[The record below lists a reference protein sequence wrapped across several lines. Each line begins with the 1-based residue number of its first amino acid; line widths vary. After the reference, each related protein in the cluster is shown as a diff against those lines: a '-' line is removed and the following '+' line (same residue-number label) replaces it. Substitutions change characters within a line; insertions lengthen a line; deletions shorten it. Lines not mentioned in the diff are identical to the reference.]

1 MVASVVAVVVL
12 AVEAPLEDGNMKTLA
27 EAFLTQQEQNTI
39 TATVQ
44 EVELT
49 TSGEIVP
56 MIVSSSHDYPMAAV
70 NFSITVGLPLAVLF
84 SMLVGAQFWIGSQ
97 NMWLFLA
104 FFAAHSGLAFFLVSR
119 SSRIKSLFLNPKHV
133 EKEVV
138 NGALSAFYKEKLFK
152 TRDENGILLYISV
165 LEQKVWV
172 LADAGI
178 NNKIDQKE
186 WDSVVKELTTGIKT
200 GNKCEAICES
210 IQQVGRILKEHFPYQ
225 KSDTDELH
233 NLIIR

>member
-1 MVASVVAVVVL
+1 MVASAVAVVVL
-12 AVEAPLEDGNMKTLA
+12 AVEAPPEDGNMKTLA
-27 EAFLTQQEQNTI
+27 ETFLTKEEQNTV
-39 TATVQ
+39 TTTVR

-70 NFSITVGLPLAVLF
+70 NFSVTVGLPLAVLF
-84 SMLVGAQFWIGSQ
+84 SMLIGAKFWIGSQ

-104 FFAAHSGLAFFLVSR
+104 FFATHSGLAFFLVSR
-119 SSRIKSLFLNPKHV
+119 SNRIKSFFLNPKHV
-133 EKEVV
+133 EKEVI
-138 NGALSAFYKEKLFK
+138 NSALAAFYKEKLFK
-152 TRDENGILLYISV
+152 TRDENGILIYISV

-172 LADAGI
+172 LADTGI

-186 WDSVVKELTTGIKT
+186 WDAVVKDLTEGIKV
-200 GNKCEAICES
+200 GNRCKAICEAI
-210 IQQVGRILKEHFPYQ
+210 QQIGRILKIHFPYQ

-233 NLIIR
+233 NLIVR

>member
-1 MVASVVAVVVL
+1 MVVSAVVVVVL
-12 AVEAPLEDGNMKTLA
+12 AAEAPLEDGNMKTLA
-27 EAFLTQQEQNTI
+27 ETFLTQQEQNTI
-39 TATVQ
+39 TAKVQ

-56 MIVSSSHDYPMAAV
+56 MIVSNSHDYPMATV
-70 NFSITVGLPLAVLF
+70 HFSVTVGLPLAVLF
-84 SMLVGAQFWIGSQ
+84 TMLIGAQFWIGSQ

-119 SSRIKSLFLNPKHV
+119 SNRIKALFLNPKHV

-138 NGALSAFYKEKLFK
+138 NSALAAFYKEKLYK
-152 TRDENGILLYISV
+152 TRDENGILIYISV

-172 LADAGI
+172 LADTGI

-186 WDSVVKELTTGIKT
+186 WDSVVKDLTTGIKT
-200 GNKCEAICES
+200 GNKCEAICEA
-210 IQQVGRILKEHFPYQ
+210 IQQIGLILKKHFPYQ